1 MVTVVPVSERVDPVA
16 APIFGVVR
24 DGLVANTKE
33 PDPCSSDITVISSA
47 DVVEAKSESLFDV
60 VAIVPVVGRVTFVDA
75 VAVRVMG
82 YAPDVVRL
90 SARVIVLVEL
100 STPVPP
106 FVPARIPL
114 T

>member
-1 MVTVVPVSERVDPVA
+1 MVVPVNDKVDPVA
-16 APIFGVVR
+16 APIFGVVKV
-24 DGLVANTKE
+24 GVLAKTK
-33 PDPCSSDITVISSA
+33 DPVPVSSDITLINSA
-47 DVVEAKSESLFDV
+47 DVVAAKSESLFDV
-60 VAIVPVVGRVTFVDA
+60 VAIVPVVGRVTLVDA
-75 VAVRVMG
+75 VAVRVIG

-90 SARVIVLVEL
+90 SPRVIVFVEL